1 MTAKFIV
8 QLQVPDYDRFKPVF
22 DEMRPVRKEHGALS
36 HRLHRGIDDPNRIVV
51 VTEFATADD
60 ARAFARSSALKE
72 AQRRAGL
79 DTPADYL
86 LCEEVEADTY

>member
-1 MTAKFIV
+1 
-8 QLQVPDYDRFKPVF
+8 
-22 DEMRPVRKEHGALS
+22 
-36 HRLHRGIDDPNRIVV
+36 VV

-60 ARAFARSSALKE
+60 ARAFARSAALKD

-79 DTPADYL
+79 DAPADYV